1 MSRCVCFLVVTARY
15 AFTRK
20 MLIWFANPI
29 LVLREELDWF
39 DCLVGVIF
47 GSIYFLNYACLC
59 ILEFRYPIMH
69 ATLLATR
76 TFIYCSDAYL

>member
-1 MSRCVCFLVVTARY
+1 MKSPLRLALVVTARY
-15 AFTRK
+15 AFTRT

-47 GSIYFLNYACLC
+47 GSIYFLNYC
-59 ILEFRYPIMH
+59 R
-69 ATLLATR
+69 
-76 TFIYCSDAYL
+76 CSDALAPLYIVVHESWY